1 MADEG
6 EKPTSFF
13 CNLERKQYIEK
24 TIRKIKKSDGTI
36 ITEQQKVLNEIQRFY
51 SNLFQNCDRDL
62 KNENIPNLLN
72 SLKSKKINDL
82 DIGQVITVKELA
94 NVLKKMKSG
103 KSPGIDG
110 ISADFLEVF
119 WIRLKYFIINFINF
133 CYKKGKLSYS
143 LRQSIIT
150 CLPKGNKDRQ
160 CLKNWRPI
168 SLLCVIYKMA
178 SAVITER
185 MKPYLEKI
193 ISRNQTGFL
202 KGRYIG
208 ESTRLIYD
216 IMYYTETNKL
226 PGLLVQIDFAKAFD
240 SLSWNFL
247 YKVMKFFGFTEN
259 LISWIKLF
267 NTDIQA
273 FVLQCGNLSYPIPIK
288 RGCRQGDPISPYLFI
303 LSAKIL
309 SLV

>member
-1 MADEG
+1 M
-6 EKPTSFF
+6 
-13 CNLERKQYIEK
+13 
-24 TIRKIKKSDGTI
+24 
-36 ITEQQKVLNEIQRFY
+36 
-51 SNLFQNCDRDL
+51 
-62 KNENIPNLLN
+62 KN
-72 SLKSKKINDL
+72 
-82 DIGQVITVKELA
+82 
-94 NVLKKMKSG
+94 G

-110 ISADFLEVF
+110 ISVDFLKVF
-119 WIRLKYFIINFINF
+119 WIRLKYFITNCINF

-168 SLLCVIYKMA
+168 SLLCLIYKMA
-178 SAVITER
+178 SAVIAER
-185 MKPYLEKI
+185 MKPHLEKI

-216 IMYYTETNKL
+216 IMHYTETNKL

-247 YKVMKFFGFTEN
+247 YKVFR
-259 LISWIKLF
+259 L
-267 NTDIQA
+267 
-273 FVLQCGNLSYPIPIK
+273 Y
-288 RGCRQGDPISPYLFI
+288 
-303 LSAKIL
+303 
-309 SLV
+309 